1 MKTDKRVKGKRNTRK
16 FMEKEGT
23 KGYRGTKDGEYNNEH
38 LLVVTVIL
46 KDLLRWPI
54 TCED

>member
-46 KDLLRWPI
+46 KDLLR
-54 TCED
+54 